1 MVRCR
6 VSRARQ
12 GETPRM
18 KLWRNLTDWLHSIR
32 PNPVRGLPTK
42 QIPPDAGGR
51 PLRLRLLF
59 WIIIWLLPAA
69 FVSIVQGVDR
79 VQRDVNDV
87 RERLIQTAQTT
98 ASDEE
103 TLLTSGSQVLRA
115 VANQPEVRAGTDGCG
130 PSLVNALKGL
140 TYITNILR
148 FDAQGNALC
157 LARRGTVNQDNATG
171 RVWWPEALKRTDFFI
186 TPQAYSTVAQTDVL
200 GGVLPLRTA
209 AGQFDGVIALT
220 LDVSWL
226 DVLLHTRPI
235 PAGAVVGVFD
245 PAGKLI
251 VANDASVAR
260 QIFANNPKK
269 LPPNALLSASVDGG
283 SWSYVLVPLLNNPTS

>member
-18 KLWRNLTDWLHSIR
+18 KLWRNLTDWLRLTR
-32 PNPVRGLPTK
+32 PKPVRDQPTK

-69 FVSIVQGVDR
+69 LVSIVQGIDR
-79 VQRDVNDV
+79 VQRDVSDV

-115 VANQPEVRAGTDGCG
+115 VANQPEVRAGTAGC
-130 PSLVNALKGL
+130 SDALANALKGL

-157 LARRGTVNQDNATG
+157 LARRAGGNQENATT
-171 RVWWPEALKRTDFFI
+171 RVWWPEALKRTDF
-186 TPQAYSTVAQTDVL
+186 
-200 GGVLPLRTA
+200 
-209 AGQFDGVIALT
+209 
-220 LDVSWL
+220 
-226 DVLLHTRPI
+226 
-235 PAGAVVGVFD
+235 
-245 PAGKLI
+245 
-251 VANDASVAR
+251 
-260 QIFANNPKK
+260 
-269 LPPNALLSASVDGG
+269 
-283 SWSYVLVPLLNNPTS
+283 